1 MGAEGDPGTQG
12 AMGQPGQKVTQRLP
26 MSINKYHTVGS
37 LMLTGSKM
45 TLLFFNTENNLWEPE
60 KYTEKI

>member
-26 MSINKYHTVGS
+26 MSINKYHTMGS
-37 LMLTGSKM
+37 HLKDDTPVL
-45 TLLFFNTENNLWEPE
+45 
-60 KYTEKI
+60 